1 MTEELNFKMKQQVN
15 QKNGYKY
22 LLDQNT
28 KSYYNNLRKD
38 LGL

>member
-1 MTEELNFKMKQQVN
+1 MTEELNFKMKQQIN

-22 LLDQNT
+22 SLDQNT